1 MTVGGTSFDYTG
13 AIVDYTILTSG
24 LYDIVAAGAQGGAAF
39 GDPGGYGAEVG
50 GDIGLSAGLVLG
62 ILVGGAGGQIGGDG
76 IIGGGGGGG
85 SFVWIVSEQSVVPES
100 STWAMTLLGFT
111 GLGWTAHRRS
121 KLAGLV
127 LGVALGVAT
136 PDFAIG
142 LKFFSD
148 AFLKLITMIVAPIV
162 FCVVVHG
169 IAGAGDLRRVGRVGI
184 KALLYF
190 EVMTTVALAVGLI
203 LAYLIRPGEG
213 MNIDVS
219 KLDAHALSTYAD
231 NAHKLHGGGIGGF
244 ILNII
249 PTTVF
254 DALARNDVLQVLFFA
269 IVFGVS
275 LALVGEPAKPV
286 ADLIEMV
293 SKVLFRAMG
302 LIVRLAPLGVLG
314 AVAYTVGEYGVGSL
328 EQLASL
334 VVVFWLAVAL
344 FVLVVLGAVMRVF
357 TGLSILRFLS
367 YFREELTIV
376 LATASSDAVLP
387 QIMRKLERMGV
398 DPSVVG
404 LVVPTGYS
412 FNLDAFSIYLT
423 LAAVFIAQA
432 TNTPLSFSDLLLILA
447 ISLVTSKGAHGVPGS
462 AIVILAATLN
472 AVPAIPA
479 IGLVLVL
486 SIDWFIGMARA
497 LGNLIGNCVATV
509 VVAAWERDLDVA
521 LAREVLSGQ
530 VAVDLTED
538 TETAVAPAA

>member
-1 MTVGGTSFDYTG
+1 MPADTSLPKTR
-13 AIVDYTILTSG
+13 SP
-24 LYDIVAAGAQGGAAF
+24 LYKSLFVQVVAA
-39 GDPGGYGAEVG
+39 
-50 GDIGLSAGLVLG
+50 LVLG
-62 ILVGGAGGQIGGDG
+62 I
-76 IIGGGGGGG
+76 
-85 SFVWIVSEQSVVPES
+85 
-100 STWAMTLLGFT
+100 
-111 GLGWTAHRRS
+111 
-121 KLAGLV
+121 V
-127 LGVALGVAT
+127 LGMAT
-136 PDFAIG
+136 PGFATG

-148 AFLKLITMIVAPIV
+148 AFLKLISMIVAPIV

-169 IAGAGDLRRVGRVGI
+169 IAGAGDLKKVGRVGG

-190 EVMTTVALAVGLI
+190 EVMTTVALIVGLA
-203 LAYLIRPGEG
+203 LAFIVAPGQG
-213 MNIDVS
+213 MNINTAS
-219 KLDAHALSTYAD
+219 LDPHALATYAD
-231 NAHKLHGGGIGGF
+231 NAHKLKGGGIGSF

-249 PTTVF
+249 PTTSF

-269 IVFGVS
+269 ILFGVS

-286 ADLIEMV
+286 AALVEAV
-293 SKVLFRAMG
+293 STVLFRAMG
-302 LIVRLAPLGVLG
+302 LIVRMAPFGVLG

-328 EQLASL
+328 RQLVSL
-334 VVVFWLAVAL
+334 VAL
-344 FVLVVLGAVMRVF
+344 FWIAVAFFVIVVLGTVMRLAS
-357 TGLSILRFLS
+357 GLNILRFLL

-398 DPSVVG
+398 KPSVVG

-423 LAAVFIAQA
+423 LATVFIAQA
-432 TNTPLSFSDLLLILA
+432 TNTPLSFGDLLLVLG

-486 SIDWFIGMARA
+486 SVDWFIGMARA

-509 VVAAWERDLDVA
+509 VIAAWEKDLDVS
-521 LAREVLSGQ
+521 LAKKVLAGD
-530 VAVDLTED
+530 VMVDIIGD
-538 TETAVAPAA
+538 AAPEPLAAE